1 MKAYLY
7 AAGIIIQFFS
17 VLPLHK
23 TLPMEKAE
31 LRAVLHLFP
40 VLGLAKGI
48 LYAGAF
54 WVLLEWNLPFS
65 ALAVAFIVWL
75 LPIAFTGGLH
85 LDGWMDWADAHFS
98 FRDKDRRLTILND
111 PRAGAFGVLALVLLL
126 SAKFLFIYETVAA
139 GSGNAMFVLLIPF
152 LAQLLTGLFLQYVPP
167 AKEEGL
173 AYFFRKGH
181 SKSLPY
187 IYAVFIIAAGS
198 IYSMSPLFWIM
209 LGCSGLYFVL
219 IKRGMQKEFG
229 GVTGDLLGA
238 AQEGAEL
245 LLWMIVWLSVCI
257 ATV

>member
-7 AAGIIIQFFS
+7 AAGIIIQFFT

-40 VLGLAKGI
+40 LLGLAKGI
-48 LYAGAF
+48 VYAGAF
-54 WVLLEWNLPFS
+54 WVLVEWNLPFS
-65 ALAVAFIVWL
+65 VLAAAFIVWL
-75 LPIAFTGGLH
+75 LPIVLTGGLH

-98 FRDKDRRLTILND
+98 FRDKERRLAILND

-126 SAKFLFIYETVAA
+126 SSRFLFIYETVAA
-139 GSGNAMFVLLIPF
+139 GSSYAMFVLVIPF
-152 LAQLLTGLFLQYVPP
+152 LAQILTGLFLQYVPS

-181 SKSLPY
+181 SKSLPFV
-187 IYAVFIIAAGS
+187 YAIFLGIFAIH
-198 IYSMSPLFWIM
+198 YYMQPLFWLM
-209 LGCSGLYFVL
+209 LSCSCLYFVL
-219 IKRGMQKEFG
+219 IKSGMQKEFG

-245 LLWMIVWLSVCI
+245 LLWMIVWLSVSF
-257 ATV
+257 AMV

>member
-7 AAGIIIQFFS
+7 AAGIIIQFFT
-17 VLPLHK
+17 VVPLHK
-23 TLPMEKAE
+23 TLPMKKAE

-40 VLGLAKGI
+40 LLGLAKGS
-48 LYAGAF
+48 LYAGVF
-54 WVLLEWNLPFS
+54 WILLEGNLPFS
-65 ALAVAFIVWL
+65 ALAAAFIVWL

-98 FRDKDRRLTILND
+98 FRDKERRLTILSD

-139 GSGNAMFVLLIPF
+139 GSSNTMFILLIPF
-152 LAQLLTGLFLQYVPP
+152 LAQILTGLFLQYVPP

-173 AYFFRKGH
+173 AYFFQKGH

-187 IYAVFIIAAGS
+187 IYAVFIIAVGS
-198 IYSMSPLFWIM
+198 MYSMYPLFWMM

-219 IKRGMQKEFG
+219 IKKGMQKEFG

-245 LLWMIVWLSVCI
+245 FLWMIVWLLVSF